1 MTDTESPSIA
11 VRLDRWLC
19 AARVFKSRTLA
30 ARACG
35 AGRVQVNGRPAR
47 ASHAVR
53 VGDEVRAKPPRGE
66 MVLKVMAL
74 AEKRL
79 SPKDAVRLY
88 EDHSPPAPPRLEPV
102 FRRER
107 GSGRPTK
114 ADRRKLDRMRGST

>member
-1 MTDTESPSIA
+1 MVAESLSLVV

-30 ARACG
+30 AAACG
-35 AGRVQVNGRPAR
+35 AGHVRVNGHSVR
-47 ASHAVR
+47 ASHAVKI
-53 VGDEVRAKPPRGE
+53 GDEVRAKPPRGP
-66 MVLKVMAL
+66 VILIVAKL

-79 SPKDAVRLY
+79 SAKEASLLY
-88 EDHSPPAPPRLEPV
+88 EDRSPPPVPLEEPM

-114 ADRRKLDRMRGST
+114 ADRRKLDRMRRW